1 MKYLLAVLVLVGL
14 SLPVYAQAADCICVG
29 SGCKIATAPYPLPA
43 TAQPTSCQIE
53 KGGVV
58 VSGSSCAIVLSTSIP
73 PSNALVCQP
82 SDATYN
88 PGTTGSVTPL
98 ANIPAQ
104 PLGSVALV
112 MKVFN
117 SATPGGAASAPFTFN
132 NVAALSTPLSAPT
145 NLRVVP

>member
-1 MKYLLAVLVLVGL
+1 MPDPPPTPPA
-14 SLPVYAQAADCICVG
+14 G
-29 SGCKIATAPYPLPA
+29 S
-43 TAQPTSCQIE
+43 PTGTQLMMIWF
-53 KGGVV
+53 G
-58 VSGSSCAIVLSTSIP
+58 
-73 PSNALVCQP
+73 
-82 SDATYN
+82 
-88 PGTTGSVTPL
+88 PGTTGSVTRL